1 MAIEPTKFQ
10 DLKEG
15 RGMTSLRAR
24 ERMIKYLSSKGIK
37 EEAVLNAIFQVPRH
51 LFIEEALAHRA
62 YEDTPLPISAG
73 QTISSPYIVALM
85 TQTLLQGAVPDEFEQ
100 WNVLEIGTGSG
111 YQAAVLSHLV
121 ARVYSLE
128 RIRALKIKAAQR
140 IRQLSRNNCIIKH
153 ADGSIGLENKAP
165 FDAILVT
172 AAAPQI
178 PEALLPQ
185 LKVGARLVIPL
196 GETQQ
201 ELHCIE
207 RTETGYDDRMIAPV
221 RFVPFLEGSV
231 F

>member
-1 MAIEPTKFQ
+1 MALEPNKFHE
-10 DLKEG
+10 LKDG

-24 ERMIKYLSSKGIK
+24 ERMLKYLESKGIK
-37 EEAVLNAIFQVPRH
+37 DETALAAIAQVPRH

-85 TQTLLQGAVPDEFEQ
+85 TQTIFQGVAPEALAQ
-100 WNVLEIGTGSG
+100 WKVLEIGTGSG
-111 YQAAVLSHLV
+111 YQAAVLSQVV
-121 ARVYSLE
+121 AKVYSIE

-140 IRQLSRNNCIIKH
+140 IRQLGINNCIIKH
-153 ADGSIGLENKAP
+153 ADGSLGLPNMAP

-172 AAAPQI
+172 AAASQL

-185 LKVGARLVIPL
+185 LKVGCRLVIPL
-196 GETQQ
+196 GDQQQ
-201 ELHCIE
+201 ELRCIE
-207 RTETGYDDRMIAPV
+207 RNEEGFTDTMIAPV
-221 RFVPFLEGSV
+221 KFVPFLEGSV